1 MEFVKKKFKGVYAS
15 LVFSSKIAGFE
26 LGLNLLK
33 VDGVL
38 IAVGLPAFS
47 EKQMSLDLFKF
58 ILKGQKIVASLV
70 GTVEEMREL
79 VQLAAEG
86 KVKTHVGRIAKL
98 SEINEVFEELE
109 KGQFVGRAILEIE

>member
-1 MEFVKKKFKGVYAS
+1 
-15 LVFSSKIAGFE
+15 FSSKIAGFE

-38 IAVGLPAFS
+38 IAVGLPASS
-47 EKQMSLDLFKF
+47 EGKMPLDLLKF

-86 KVKTHVGRIAKL
+86 KVKTHVGRVANL
-98 SEINEVFEELE
+98 SELNQVFEEL
-109 KGQFVGRAILEIE
+109 GQGKFTGRAIIDNFMK